1 MLISLEIF
9 SQHFPCQVK
18 KLTEASFILEDA
30 NEVWDKLGKEAIE
43 AGTRVATANNLDRIN
58 M

>member
-1 MLISLEIF
+1 MISLEIF

-43 AGTRVATANNLDRIN
+43 AGTRVATVNNLDRIN